1 MTVVQHTRAAAAT
14 VAGRLGGVLLR
25 FLTEPSL
32 LPGFVAGALFIP
44 SLALLLGV
52 VGGSER
58 PLQIILLITWSLGP
72 LNGLVPLDITG
83 VTETAVA
90 QGIPWFYIAA
100 SPLLFGLTL
109 LARQRQ
115 LA

>member
-1 MTVVQHTRAAAAT
+1 
-14 VAGRLGGVLLR
+14 
-25 FLTEPSL
+25 
-32 LPGFVAGALFIP
+32 
-44 SLALLLGV
+44 
-52 VGGSER
+52 
-58 PLQIILLITWSLGP
+58 
-72 LNGLVPLDITG
+72 VPLDITG